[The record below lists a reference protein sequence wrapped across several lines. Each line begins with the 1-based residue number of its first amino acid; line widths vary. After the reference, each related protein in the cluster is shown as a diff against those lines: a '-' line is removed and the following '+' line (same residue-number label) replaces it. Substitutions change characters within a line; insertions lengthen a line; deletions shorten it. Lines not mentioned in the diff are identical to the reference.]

1 MRANVPSAELPELPD
16 AGFNLE
22 SYLDDL
28 TRKLIVA
35 ALARSGGVQKDAAA
49 LLGLSFRSLRY
60 LVAKL
65 QVRVRE

>member
-1 MRANVPSAELPELPD
+1 MYWL
-16 AGFNLE
+16 AGV
-22 SYLDDL
+22 
-28 TRKLIVA
+28 LIVA

-65 QVRVRE
+65 QVRVRERRLVAVRVPESVTSP